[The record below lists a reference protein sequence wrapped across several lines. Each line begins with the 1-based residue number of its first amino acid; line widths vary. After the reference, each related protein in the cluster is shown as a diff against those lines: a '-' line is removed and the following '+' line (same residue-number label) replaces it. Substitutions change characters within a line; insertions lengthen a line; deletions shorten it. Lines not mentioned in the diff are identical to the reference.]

1 MTLELQSLCTR
12 VAGLSALAMDDA
24 TAAPVASRLSIVEG
38 YMGVLMVAFVVTLCV
53 TPIMRRVAVAQG
65 VIDRPNEAR
74 KVHRVPIAY
83 LGGVAVYL
91 GIIAG
96 LFYSVLGVQINGLI
110 DWHDTKYREL
120 GAFFLPIPLSIV
132 LGMTVI
138 MLVGLIDDVTGISPR
153 VKIGG
158 QLFAAAALAV
168 DNVGVKLAAG
178 VFLPFAK
185 QLGIPLTQLPD
196 HTSTL
201 MLQIPM
207 PFEIAGAHA
216 IPIDIIYWVGTAIIA
231 IAVLGLCNASN
242 LIDGLDGLL
251 SGTTAISSTGLLV
264 VALGLALIDD
274 GPRDSQ
280 RIILC
285 LALLGACLGFLP
297 HNFNP
302 ATIFLGDAGSLLLGF
317 VTCVIILMM
326 GDTGKTSL
334 VVAGLMIYAVPV
346 IDTSLAIVR
355 RKMEGKPISAPDD
368 QHLHHMLKRA
378 LGVKGAVLALYGI
391 AATFAALGASITLVR
406 DRVVYFF
413 GLLLASFVGV
423 TAIKIA
429 RRRAIEA
436 QAADYE
442 AKRAA
447 GLAGP
452 SAPAPNGPGTT
463 PGANPA
469 SARSTNA

>member
-1 MTLELQSLCTR
+1 
-12 VAGLSALAMDDA
+12 
-24 TAAPVASRLSIVEG
+24 
-38 YMGVLMVAFVVTLCV
+38 MVAFLITLCAS
-53 TPIMRRVAVAQG
+53 PIMRRVAVSQG

-74 KVHRVPIAY
+74 KIHRIPIAY

-91 GIIAG
+91 GIIGG
-96 LFYSVLGVQINGLI
+96 LFYAVLGVQIPGLI
-110 DWHDTKYREL
+110 DWHATKYHEL
-120 GAFFLPIPLSIV
+120 GDFFLPIPLSIV

-178 VFLPFAK
+178 LLMPIA
-185 QLGIPLTQLPD
+185 QNLGIPITELPD
-196 HTSTL
+196 HTKSVL
-201 MLQIPM
+201 LQIPI

-231 IAVLGLCNASN
+231 VAVLGLCNASN

-251 SGTTAISSTGLLV
+251 SGTTAIAATGLLV

-274 GPRDSQ
+274 GPRDAQ

-302 ATIFLGDAGSLLLGF
+302 ANIFLGDAGSLLLGF

-326 GDTGKTSL
+326 GDTGKTWL
-334 VVAGLMIYAVPV
+334 VAAGLMIYAVPV
-346 IDTSLAIVR
+346 IDTTLAIVR
-355 RKMEGKPISAPDD
+355 RRMEGRPISAPDD
-368 QHLHHMLKRA
+368 QHLHHMLRRA
-378 LGVKGAVLALYGI
+378 LGVKGAVFALYGI
-391 AATFAALGASITLVR
+391 AAMFATLGASITLIR
-406 DRVVYFF
+406 ARGVYFLA
-413 GLLLASFVGV
+413 LLLVSYVGV

-429 RRRAIEA
+429 RKRAIEM
-436 QAADYE
+436 QAGEYE

-452 SAPAPNGPGTT
+452 NNPTPPAPSHAP
-463 PGANPA
+463 PPPANAANA
-469 SARSTNA
+469 SSTNA